1 MPDQANNSILGPTV
15 VADKDSAENVI
26 AQRLASIAPPE
37 QPGGPEIA
45 NAPGAFGAMGTAY
58 TASNAAVDFQYA
70 VVPAST
76 LVTSHG
82 TDLSVNPD
90 YNQSLQ
96 GQFVQADGGAT
107 AGGIRQAQNALL
119 AAAYPDTSRLSRML
133 ESTDDNTRNIGT
145 GMLSAAGDIAGLRQG
160 AERGDLHPLDISGNI
175 SDAAGLLSRLRDE
188 GTPLANHLATGS
200 LFGEALPPVTENIAR
215 FMDANKRSGKR
226 IGQVLSAYAGSVQA
240 LGSPDQEALFDMP
253 PPSPDEMFSAAR
265 FSVEDQHGVLASAGG
280 PSAASPEIE
289 AARIEEAQQRA
300 ERERVKTDAAR
311 ADRPSARADRPSG
324 RTSASSSSG
333 GRGGAWDED
342 AHNALVRPVSGSRAP
357 DPPSTITAT
366 QSYSSSDSMNAVKSR
381 AKWEEFK
388 SRPALPPAQTADDI
402 VSSFSDAGS
411 SVSRSSVSSEQ
422 PFATYEQAAKAKG
435 EIVAKKRDAYTA
447 RGDFGLI
454 ELPGFDAEVQEALQ
468 SKGIVSPLEKPTPF
482 EEARSKYSDITRDLN
497 DTYSSQGRF
506 LDIGKTK
513 EYDSDLRRMAHQ
525 EGLGPE
531 PEAEH
536 DDNLLRPHAAA
547 QKRRSG
553 IEAMVKDD
561 YALRGDFK
569 EIGGED
575 FRKDVHSELVEAG
588 LAKEERRGLGGA
600 IDRIKEDKVGV
611 AFGIGYSAMSVGSG
625 VAQLAELD
633 KGQYVAPEDRS
644 AAEFNAAAPAAAGI
658 VGTLL
663 GTAIGGAAG
672 GLAGQFIGGAV
683 GQAGSAVF
691 GASEAREQST
701 RETAERLAAALGQ
714 AAESVGTFKA
724 QIEATGAPVAQLG
737 QSLQAVGAVGTL
749 GGGSVA
755 GVGALTNAFQERA
768 GEDFAA
774 VAKYTSNPLLYGLG
788 NRFSTGAAGSTD
800 LQALGFD
807 AAENG
812 DFSGLVTFQQAAHDA
827 RVKDDPAYQAAAK
840 RLQGDSNSLLGLGA
854 FGVAGTK
861 FLRDH
866 GYRPNT
872 DINADL
878 QTEDDQ
884 KAAAGTDPVAD
895 AQNTL
900 INQFAKFRSD
910 DIVAGA
916 GIQAAGTGIGL
927 VTARGGS
934 AAQIAQAS
942 EALYAGLVA
951 AKAATQGEIGLLQSD
966 LANPVN
972 AGRAGELTAKIAQEQ
987 AKIGGYDVQEA
998 QQRKSVFQDALGEED
1013 AGFSLTTTRGTLS
1026 GRSAA
1031 SLSGDYRRQ
1040 EEYLSGV
1047 AADPR
1052 NPLSPTERAGIE
1064 SGVAQMR
1071 YEQAQHV
1078 YGEENAGLGIIRA
1091 EREGT
1096 QQRESILGTPESQ
1109 YEAALGTVASDR
1121 QQIAQNQ
1128 SEIRRGNLTRPQIL
1142 GLERQDVQIQT
1153 DIDVTPERAR
1163 VAAYDAEGSIL
1174 GSEQSAGRAEL
1185 SRAQSV
1191 YGAKAFTP
1199 AIFAEDQAEVNLYT
1213 GAEAGSPL
1221 GSSQRARF
1229 GVERAQSVAREQE
1242 DRDASY
1248 QFGDQATRVRETR
1261 AEGRFNR
1268 AMKNPYQDGDPDNNP
1283 MTRGREY
1290 EGVLKADLSKAEVAL
1305 KATPQDSPAFE
1316 KNTETVERYKDQI
1329 ADLEEKRRR
1338 GFEEMLPEMIAGSPG
1353 SGRLTGILPT
1363 AGQAAYYNPNAFM
1376 HGTFGKPDRNE
1387 VYDGEHHTP
1396 QPGGAAGAFLAVTGA
1411 ATTGTGNAAGGIT
1424 SADARALA
1432 AAMHRFVD
1440 FASRSTQGGGRSP
1453 VVPNGST
1460 GKINP
1465 YGFNGGM

>member
-1 MPDQANNSILGPTV
+1 MPQNDNILGPTV
-15 VADKDSAENVI
+15 GISAGSAEDLLAARLAAVQQEAGGEQGSTNPLSGPNVTESAVDAATATPPMTAAQMMQFAAQEAQTRTSVAETRAAGFDSYASPAAMPVAPTPVARGARGFNADVANARAAAQPYPTATVAEQGYFDPFAYDEALN
-26 AQRLASIAPPE
+26 AQRLQQVGQSEPDGGWNSPAWAEQQNQQQEQSRASFTEPE
-37 QPGGPEIA
+37 HDAWKSLKGRGRADAGFASRVSELQSDDGSPYRSPVSNTVRPSASPLGDT
-45 NAPGAFGAMGTAY
+45 NAPKRVY
-58 TASNAAVDFQYA
+58 ASYEEAEQAKANI
-70 VVPAST
+70 
-76 LVTSHG
+76 L
-82 TDLSVNPD
+82 TD
-90 YNQSLQ
+90 
-96 GQFVQADGGAT
+96 A
-107 AGGIRQAQNALL
+107 
-119 AAAYPDTSRLSRML
+119 
-133 ESTDDNTRNIGT
+133 RNIYA
-145 GMLSAAGDIAGLRQG
+145 S
-160 AERGDLHPLDISGNI
+160 RGDYDKI
-175 SDAAGLLSRLRDE
+175 
-188 GTPLANHLATGS
+188 
-200 LFGEALPPVTENIAR
+200 GEDGFN
-215 FMDANKRSGKR
+215 S
-226 IGQVLSAYAGSVQA
+226 
-240 LGSPDQEALFDMP
+240 
-253 PPSPDEMFSAAR
+253 
-265 FSVEDQHGVLASAGG
+265 
-280 PSAASPEIE
+280 EIE
-289 AARIEEAQQRA
+289 AA
-300 ERERVKTDAAR
+300 
-311 ADRPSARADRPSG
+311 
-324 RTSASSSSG
+324 
-333 GRGGAWDED
+333 
-342 AHNALVRPVSGSRAP
+342 
-357 DPPSTITAT
+357 
-366 QSYSSSDSMNAVKSR
+366 
-381 AKWEEFK
+381 
-388 SRPALPPAQTADDI
+388 
-402 VSSFSDAGS
+402 
-411 SVSRSSVSSEQ
+411 
-422 PFATYEQAAKAKG
+422 
-435 EIVAKKRDAYTA
+435 EI
-447 RGDFGLI
+447 
-454 ELPGFDAEVQEALQ
+454 
-468 SKGIVSPLEKPTPF
+468 
-482 EEARSKYSDITRDLN
+482 
-497 DTYSSQGRF
+497 SQG
-506 LDIGKTK
+506 
-513 EYDSDLRRMAHQ
+513 LREAVT
-525 EGLGPE
+525 
-531 PEAEH
+531 PEA
-536 DDNLLRPHAAA
+536 P
-547 QKRRSG
+547 G
-553 IEAMVKDD
+553 P
-561 YALRGDFK
+561 RGM
-569 EIGGED
+569 
-575 FRKDVHSELVEAG
+575 R
-588 LAKEERRGLGGA
+588 GA

-625 VAQLAELD
+625 VAQLAELN
-633 KGQYVAPEDRS
+633 KGQYVAPEERDT
-644 AAEFNAAAPAAAGI
+644 AQVNAFAPAAAGI

-788 NRFSTGAAGSTD
+788 NRFSTGAAGSID

-812 DFSGLVTFQQAAHDA
+812 DFSGLVTFQQAARDA

-942 EALYAGLVA
+942 EALYAGLGA

-972 AGRAGELTAKIAQEQ
+972 AGRASELTAKIAQEQ
-987 AKIGGYDVQEA
+987 AKLGGYDVQEA
-998 QQRKSVFQDALGEED
+998 QQRKSVFQDSLGEED
-1013 AGFSLTTTRGTLS
+1013 AGFSLTTTRGALS

-1071 YEQAQHV
+1071 YEQAQRV

-1229 GVERAQSVAREQE
+1229 GAERAQSVAREQE

-1396 QPGGAAGAFLAVTGA
+1396 QPGGAAGAFLAATGA
-1411 ATTGTGNAAGGIT
+1411 VSSAGGIT
-1424 SADARALA
+1424 STDAQALA
-1432 AAMHRFVD
+1432 AALHRFVD
-1440 FASRSTQGGGRSP
+1440 FANRSTQGGGRSP
-1453 VVPNGST
+1453 VVTNGSI